1 MARLIGQ
8 LKLAEGGNR
17 MTSLDKIA
25 RGRRL
30 ASGTVAAGA
39 FTALTVLAAGCTS
52 TQAGAAGLEKTSIVV
67 GAVPSA
73 DSAGLYIAE
82 QQGFFTAVGLH
93 VKVVP
98 IVSAEAAVGG
108 QLRGTYDVTLGN
120 YVSYIEADA
129 EQHAD
134 LRIIAEGSVI
144 QPGNQEI
151 ATLPG
156 SKIRTLTGLRK
167 ATLAVNV
174 LNNIGTILI
183 GSALQEYGLR
193 LSDVKLKA
201 IPFPLMI
208 AALQD
213 HQVDAAW
220 LPEPFL
226 SSAGQQIG
234 ATGIY
239 DLDQGSNTSFPIIGY
254 AFTRTWEEKYPR
266 TAAAFR
272 QALERGQAL
281 ADKSR
286 ADVERS
292 IGTFVK
298 VPPQTAALIAL
309 PQFPLGVDRLRLQR
323 VADAMLRFGLLK
335 KPFNVA
341 QMIG

>member
-1 MARLIGQ
+1 M
-8 LKLAEGGNR
+8 KY
-17 MTSLDKIA
+17 SDSPA
-25 RGRRL
+25 RGRRMG
-30 ASGTVAAGA
+30 SRTVAAGTFA
-39 FTALTVLAAGCTS
+39 ALAVLAAGCT
-52 TQAGAAGLEKTSIVV
+52 TTNAQAGAASPEKASIVI

-82 QQGFFTAVGLH
+82 QQGFFTAAGLH
-93 VKVVP
+93 VKIVP
-98 IVSAEAAVGG
+98 IVSAEVAVGG
-108 QLRGTYDVTLGN
+108 QLRGSYDVTLGN

-134 LRIIAEGSVI
+134 LRIIAEGSLI

-156 SKIRTLTGLRK
+156 SKISTLAGLRK

-193 LSDVKLKA
+193 LSDVRLKA
-201 IPFPLMI
+201 VPFPLMI
-208 AALQD
+208 AALKD

-234 ATGIY
+234 ATGIH
-239 DLDQGSNTSFPIIGY
+239 DLDQGGNTGFPIIGY
-254 AFTRTWEEKYPR
+254 AVTRTWQEKYPR

-272 QALERGQAL
+272 RALERGQAL
-281 ADKSR
+281 ADTSR
-286 ADVERS
+286 AAVERS
-292 IGTFVK
+292 IRTFVG
-298 VPPQTAALIAL
+298 VPPQTAALMTL

-323 VADAMLRFGLLK
+323 VADAMLRFSLLK

>member
-1 MARLIGQ
+1 
-8 LKLAEGGNR
+8 
-17 MTSLDKIA
+17 MTWLDETA
-25 RGRRL
+25 RGRRR

-39 FTALTVLAAGCTS
+39 FTALAVLAAGCTS
-52 TQAGAAGLEKTSIVV
+52 NAQTGAASLEKTSIVI

-82 QQGFFTAVGLH
+82 QQGFFAAAGLH

-120 YVSYIEADA
+120 YVSYIKADA

-156 SKIRTLTGLRK
+156 SKISTLTGLRK

-239 DLDQGSNTSFPIIGY
+239 DLDQGGNTSFPIIGY
-254 AFTRTWEEKYPR
+254 AVTRAWQEKYPR

-272 QALERGQAL
+272 PGPGARAGTGGQEPRRRRAVDRDVRGGA
-281 ADKSR
+281 A
-286 ADVERS
+286 
-292 IGTFVK
+292 
-298 VPPQTAALIAL
+298 QTAALIAL
-309 PQFPLGVDRLRLQR
+309 PRFPLGVDRLRLQR
-323 VADAMLRFGLLK
+323 VADAMLRFGLLR
-335 KPFNVA
+335 KPFDVA

>member
-1 MARLIGQ
+1 MG
-8 LKLAEGGNR
+8 
-17 MTSLDKIA
+17 
-25 RGRRL
+25 
-30 ASGTVAAGA
+30 SGTVAAGTFA
-39 FTALTVLAAGCTS
+39 ALAVLAAGCSS
-52 TQAGAAGLEKTSIVV
+52 TAGVQAGAAGLEKASIVI

-73 DSAGLYIAE
+73 DSAGLYIAA
-82 QQGFFTAVGLH
+82 QQGFFAAEGLH
-93 VKVVP
+93 VKIVP
-98 IVSAEAAVGG
+98 IISAEAAVGG
-108 QLRGTYDVTLGN
+108 QLKGTYDVTLGN
-120 YVSYIEADA
+120 YVSYIKADA

-134 LRIIAEGSVI
+134 LRILAEGSLI

-156 SKIRTLTGLRK
+156 SKISTLTGLRK

-174 LNNIGTILI
+174 PNNIGTILI

-193 LSDVKLKA
+193 LSDVRLKA
-201 IPFPLMI
+201 VPFPLMI
-208 AALQD
+208 AALKD

-239 DLDQGSNTSFPIIGY
+239 DLDQGGNTSFPIIGY
-254 AFTRTWEEKYPR
+254 AVTRTWLKKYPM

-272 QALERGQAL
+272 RALERGQAL
-281 ADKSR
+281 ADSSR
-286 ADVERS
+286 AAVERS
-292 IGTFVK
+292 IGTFVG

-323 VADAMLRFGLLK
+323 VADAMLRFGLLR